1 MKTLLLEIGSEEIP
15 AGYIEPAL
23 QSLSSMLLAKMTDT
37 RIEHGHV
44 KIYGTPRRL
53 AVEVKNVADKQK
65 PLTSEIL
72 GPPEKVGL
80 DQEGRPTMAAEKFA
94 EKVGISVSALTVKDT
109 KKGRYLCAKIIERG
123 LATRTLL
130 KKILPEVILATP
142 FPKTMRW
149 AELDITFARPIHYI
163 LALLGDQVIPFQ
175 VGATKS
181 GRYSFGHYFMH
192 PKKLPISAPKDYVK
206 ILRSAQ
212 VYVDFEERRKLVERE
227 INKAAKK
234 VGGKVFPDEEL
245 VDINKNLVEYPIAT
259 TGKFDKEFLEIP
271 GEILITAMRKHQ
283 KYFAVVDGDGK
294 LMPCFIAVNN
304 TRTRD
309 MNLVATG
316 HERVLRARLADAQFF
331 FRCDVKESLDEWVER
346 LKDVLFQAKLGTM
359 YDKVKRVQ
367 KISEYLADVTGQS
380 SDVKK
385 QVSRA
390 AWLCKADLESQVV
403 GEFPNLQGVMGRNYA
418 TIKKEPKDVAAAIE
432 EHYRPTYAGGPL
444 PETVTGGL
452 LSIAEKIDSIC
463 GFFSVGLI
471 PTGASDPYALR
482 RQGLGIIQI
491 MHHQVFSFSLR
502 ELIAKS
508 LNSYGLKGA
517 KQISEIA
524 DLVYKF
530 LQNRLTHQLTE
541 EGFSK
546 DVIAAVADV
555 CADNLTNVWNRVR
568 ALQDLKTA
576 PDFEPLAVA
585 FKRVVNIIKKA
596 DLPAR
601 KDIDTSLFE
610 NESESALYK
619 AYKAA
624 NNKVAGLMEKGRLDQ
639 ALREIASLRDSVD
652 AFFDGVMVMAE
663 DKKIRNNRLA
673 LLGLISDLFGLFADF
688 SKIST

>member
-23 QSLSSMLLAKMTDT
+23 QSLSSMLLAKMTET

-53 AVEVKNVADKQK
+53 ALEVKNVADKQK
-65 PLTSEIL
+65 SLTSEMI

-94 EKVGISVSALTVKDT
+94 EKVGISVSALTVKNT
-109 KKGRYLCAKIIERG
+109 EKGRYLCAKIIERG

-181 GRYSFGHYFMH
+181 GRYSFGHYFMQ
-192 PKKLPISAPKDYVK
+192 PKKVHLSSPKDYVK
-206 ILRSAQ
+206 ILRSAE
-212 VYVDFEERRKLVERE
+212 VYVDFAERRKLVERE

-309 MNLVATG
+309 MKLVATG

-331 FRCDVKESLDEWVER
+331 FRSDVKESLDEWVER
-346 LKDVLFQAKLGTM
+346 LKKVLFQAKLGTM

-418 TIKKEPKDVAAAIE
+418 NQERAQGC
-432 EHYRPTYAGGPL
+432 GG
-444 PETVTGGL
+444 
-452 LSIAEKIDSIC
+452 
-463 GFFSVGLI
+463 
-471 PTGASDPYALR
+471 
-482 RQGLGIIQI
+482 
-491 MHHQVFSFSLR
+491 
-502 ELIAKS
+502 
-508 LNSYGLKGA
+508 
-517 KQISEIA
+517 
-524 DLVYKF
+524 
-530 LQNRLTHQLTE
+530 
-541 EGFSK
+541 
-546 DVIAAVADV
+546 
-555 CADNLTNVWNRVR
+555 
-568 ALQDLKTA
+568 
-576 PDFEPLAVA
+576 
-585 FKRVVNIIKKA
+585 
-596 DLPAR
+596 
-601 KDIDTSLFE
+601 
-610 NESESALYK
+610 
-619 AYKAA
+619 
-624 NNKVAGLMEKGRLDQ
+624 
-639 ALREIASLRDSVD
+639 
-652 AFFDGVMVMAE
+652 
-663 DKKIRNNRLA
+663 RN
-673 LLGLISDLFGLFADF
+673 
-688 SKIST
+688 

>member
-23 QSLSSMLLAKMTDT
+23 QSLSSMLLAKMTET

-65 PLTSEIL
+65 SLTSEMI

-109 KKGRYLCAKIIERG
+109 EKGRYLCAKITERG

-142 FPKTMRW
+142 FPKTMKW

-163 LALLGDQVIPFQ
+163 VALLGDQVIPFQ

-181 GRYSFGHYFMH
+181 GRDSFGHYFMQ
-192 PKKLPISAPKDYVK
+192 PKKVHLSSPKDYVK
-206 ILRSAQ
+206 ILRSAE
-212 VYVDFEERRKLVERE
+212 VYVDFAERRKLVVRE

-309 MNLVATG
+309 MKLVATG

-331 FRCDVKESLDEWVER
+331 FRSDVKESLDEWVER
-346 LKDVLFQAKLGTM
+346 LKKVLFQAKLGTM

-452 LSIAEKIDSIC
+452 LGIAEKIDSIC

-491 MHHQVFSFSLR
+491 MHHQGFSFSLR

-555 CADNLTNVWNRVR
+555 SADNLTNVWNRVR

-596 DLPAR
+596 DLPTR

-673 LLGLISDLFGLFADF
+673 LLGLIADLFGLFADF